1 MVYTRLI
8 FIAIIVVVLI
18 ALALLG
24 FWAYRQRDEHT
35 AIRVTGFILM
45 ALCGFLAV
53 FIPAATIILSHDEVC
68 IAWTEGDAHFF
79 QRDYLRSPDYYLP
92 PDS

>member
-8 FIAIIVVVLI
+8 LIVIVIIALI
-18 ALALLG
+18 ALALIG
-24 FWAYRQRDEHT
+24 FWAYRQRDEPT

-53 FIPAATIILSHDEVC
+53 FTPAATILFSYDEVC
-68 IAWTEGDAHFF
+68 IAWTQGDAYFF
-79 QRDYLRSPDYYLP
+79 QRDYLRPEEYMRSQ
-92 PDS
+92 